1 MTSATH
7 EFHGER
13 FTWLHPARS
22 CRRYFSAR
30 CHFSQAASRILQPH
44 GSTLLFVSSHRL
56 LNHCARSAS
65 LPRHLRR
72 RQSRHAASRRH
83 ALMLLQGRVPTKCAR
98 PVVRKHPSFVSLR
111 TTTAAVDQ
119 FPSLTTPLTL
129 LAHFLRNLYVL
140 SPLPLSLLVPMAL
153 LLLLATCPWKKVP
166 LP

>member
-1 MTSATH
+1 MTSAMH
-7 EFHGER
+7 EFHGEH

-22 CRRYFSAR
+22 CHCYFSAR

-56 LNHCARSAS
+56 LNHCAWWAS

-119 FPSLTTPLTL
+119 FPSLTTPLTFS
-129 LAHFLRNLYVL
+129 ARGL
-140 SPLPLSLLVPMAL
+140 SENNGGANKSSG
-153 LLLLATCPWKKVP
+153 CSGDSHEGEG
-166 LP
+166 